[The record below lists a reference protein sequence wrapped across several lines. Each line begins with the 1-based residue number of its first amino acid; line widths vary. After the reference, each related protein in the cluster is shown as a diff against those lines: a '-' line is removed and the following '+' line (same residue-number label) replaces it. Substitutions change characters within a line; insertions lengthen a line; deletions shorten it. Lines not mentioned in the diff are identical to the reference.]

1 MLLPALLQSDTACL
15 HWWACRFRS
24 PYWLLLLLPFHSRPS
39 SRPSSSPSPTLPLR
53 SRLPRAPLCRLLL
66 PTRRPRLLARLA
78 VGVGLRDGL
87 AVSVDPHP
95 AHRLFQPHC
104 EHRPDDVDALLRAEG
119 RQQGGGRQG
128 VAANTSTCAGF
139 GASSRQA
146 CPCLLTTHLTQPT
159 TQPPTQPTCTAISI
173 ATRSALLK
181 GSST

>member
-1 MLLPALLQSDTACL
+1 VLLPALLQSDTASL

-24 PYWLLLLLPFHSRPS
+24 PYWLLLLPFHSRPS

-119 RQQGGGRQG
+119 RRREEGGRVLQLTLAR
-128 VAANTSTCAGF
+128 VLVLALAAGRRA
-139 GASSRQA
+139 
-146 CPCLLTTHLTQPT
+146 PCLLTTHPTQPT